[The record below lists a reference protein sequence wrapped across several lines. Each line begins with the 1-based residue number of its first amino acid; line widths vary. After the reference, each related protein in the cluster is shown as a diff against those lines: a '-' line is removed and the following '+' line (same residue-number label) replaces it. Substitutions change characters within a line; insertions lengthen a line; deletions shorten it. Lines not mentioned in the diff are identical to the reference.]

1 MRLNRKRIVAGA
13 LKLVNEFGLEHLT
26 TRRLGQEL
34 NVEGPALYRHFAS
47 KTELIDH
54 MAAEILLP
62 AMSPPEPGEDWDDWL
77 TSLGHRSYKAVKSY
91 RDGAKIVAASLP
103 IEPLDLI
110 SKPLR
115 DAGFSEKEAAY
126 GSMLFSRFM
135 AGWQLREDSELSR
148 KNRKEPEY
156 DHLEAFDFALSC
168 LIDGL
173 RLRLNESKRRTRK
186 TTQTTARNKAASAK
200 K

>member
-13 LKLVNEFGLEHLT
+13 LKLVNEHGLEQLT
-26 TRRLGQEL
+26 TRRLGQAL
-34 NVEGPALYRHFAS
+34 HVEGPALYRHFAS
-47 KTELIDH
+47 KNELIDH

-62 AMSPPEPGEDWDDWL
+62 KMSPPEPGEDWDEWL
-77 TSLGHRSYKAVKSY
+77 ISLGHRTYKAVKSY

-110 SKPLR
+110 SRPLR
-115 DAGFSEKEAAY
+115 EAGFPEKEAAY

-135 AGWQLREDSELSR
+135 AGWQLREDSELNR
-148 KNRKEPEY
+148 KDRKEPEY
-156 DHLEAFDFALSC
+156 VHLEAFDFALSC
-168 LIDGL
+168 LVDGL
-173 RLRLNESKRRTRK
+173 RLRLNESKRRART
-186 TTQTTARNKAASAK
+186 TTQSTAGKQAAAAK